1 MIVLN
6 ISSGTVLG
14 YVFSSSAGRRREGF
28 TEGSGS
34 AELKEQWSLD
44 GEDRMVN
51 FHEKQRFH
59 VVNDN

>member
-28 TEGSGS
+28 TEGTES
-34 AELKEQWSLD
+34 AELKEQWSLN
-44 GEDRMVN
+44 GVDRM
-51 FHEKQRFH
+51 
-59 VVNDN
+59 